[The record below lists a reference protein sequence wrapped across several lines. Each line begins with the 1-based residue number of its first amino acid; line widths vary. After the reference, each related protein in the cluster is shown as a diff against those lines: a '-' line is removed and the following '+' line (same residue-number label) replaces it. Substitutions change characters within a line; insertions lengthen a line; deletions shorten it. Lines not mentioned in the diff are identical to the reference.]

1 VTAAG
6 KWAAIL
12 TAGLLVIAGRSLV
25 RSSSVNTSNVV
36 GTTIF
41 PSGQRPLM
49 PAVSGRTLTG
59 QELRLAADHG
69 HVIVLNSWGS
79 WCTVC
84 QQEAPALAVA
94 AQQLK
99 PSSVQFV
106 GVDVEDNTASAKAYM
121 QYYGVAYPSLNDPG
135 DLIAAEFNQLIPIS
149 ALPSTLVISLGGK
162 IAGRV
167 IGAASVEDLRLLIKA
182 AALPRP
188 PRRRRI
194 APSPQPP
201 LGTSRLGRRW
211 PPALWLPSGRCAGW
225 GRWADGGP

>member
-1 VTAAG
+1 M
-6 KWAAIL
+6 L
-12 TAGLLVIAGRSLV
+12 TAGAAVPLMIAGCSLV
-25 RSSSVNTSNVV
+25 RSSPANASAAV

-59 QELRLAADHG
+59 QGLRLAAEHG
-69 HVIVLNSWGS
+69 HVVVLNFWGS

-94 AQQLK
+94 ARQLK
-99 PSSVQFV
+99 PSGVQFV

-121 QYYGVAYPSLNDPG
+121 QHYGMAYPSLNDPG

-149 ALPSTLVISLGGK
+149 ALPSTLVISPDGK

-167 IGAASVEDLRLLIKA
+167 IGAASVEDLRRLIKA
-182 AALPRP
+182 AALP
-188 PRRRRI
+188 
-194 APSPQPP
+194 PS
-201 LGTSRLGRRW
+201 S
-211 PPALWLPSGRCAGW
+211 S
-225 GRWADGGP
+225 

>member
-1 VTAAG
+1 MSLSGLVTAAG
-6 KWAAIL
+6 KRAAML
-12 TAGLLVIAGRSLV
+12 TAGAAVPLMIAGCSLV
-25 RSSSVNTSNVV
+25 RSSPANASAAV

-59 QELRLAADHG
+59 QGLRLAAEHG
-69 HVIVLNSWGS
+69 HVVVLNFWGS

-94 AQQLK
+94 ARQLK
-99 PSSVQFV
+99 PSGVQFV

-121 QYYGVAYPSLNDPG
+121 QHYGMAYPSLNDPG

-149 ALPSTLVISLGGK
+149 ALPSTLVISPDGK

-167 IGAASVEDLRLLIKA
+167 IGAASVQDLRRLIKA
-182 AALPRP
+182 ALP
-188 PRRRRI
+188 
-194 APSPQPP
+194 PS
-201 LGTSRLGRRW
+201 S
-211 PPALWLPSGRCAGW
+211 S
-225 GRWADGGP
+225 